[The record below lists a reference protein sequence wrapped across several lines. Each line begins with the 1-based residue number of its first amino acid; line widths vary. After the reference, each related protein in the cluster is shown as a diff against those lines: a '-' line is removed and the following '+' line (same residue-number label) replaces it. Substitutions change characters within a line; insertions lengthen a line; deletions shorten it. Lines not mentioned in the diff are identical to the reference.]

1 MESESQNKPAEP
13 ELTPKQEA
21 AIAAL
26 ITHSTLKK
34 AAAAVGV
41 TEVTLWRWQKQPHF
55 HKAYMLARWKTVQQ
69 AMANIQNSTSKA
81 AAFLDKVIDD
91 DKQDPRLRMTAAR
104 LILDNGLAAVQLEDQ
119 ERRLAEVED
128 LIKEAQDQKSAGG
141 RQW

>member
-1 MESESQNKPAEP
+1 MEPESQNNPAEP

-26 ITHSTLKK
+26 ISHSTLKK

-69 AMANIQNSTSKA
+69 AMAHIQSSTSKA
-81 AAFLDKVIDD
+81 AAFLDRVIDD
-91 DKQDPRLRMTAAR
+91 DKQDPRLRMTATR
-104 LILDNGLAAVQLEDQ
+104 LILDNALAAVQLEHQ
-119 ERRLAEVED
+119 EQRLSEVEEA
-128 LIKEAQDQKSAGG
+128 LRKFKEEEAAAN
-141 RQW
+141 RRW